1 MWKFSGNKLTRW
13 KRKSAETYLIY
24 NVDESL
30 GIIPREVSD
39 HLNLITIR
47 EDCRDQ
53 RDALVCGEGVTDQL
67 FPSWD
72 FTVHEVAVELINVE
86 SPE

>member
-1 MWKFSGNKLTRW
+1 M
-13 KRKSAETYLIY
+13 Y

-30 GIIPREVSD
+30 GIIPGEVSD
-39 HLNLITIR
+39 HLDLTTIR

-72 FTVHEVAVELINVE
+72 FTAHEVTV
-86 SPE
+86 